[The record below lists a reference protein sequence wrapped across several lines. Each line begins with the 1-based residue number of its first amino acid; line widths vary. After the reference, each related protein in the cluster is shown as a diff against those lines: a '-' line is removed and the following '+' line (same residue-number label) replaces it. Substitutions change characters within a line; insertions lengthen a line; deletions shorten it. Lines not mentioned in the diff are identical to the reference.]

1 MVRKKKIIAV
11 KGSGIIA
18 YLCSLMLTKC
28 GNEVVHIAKGTPTR
42 NDMFFAI
49 TPNSVA
55 WLKKLGFPSTF
66 FMQLQK
72 INQIYLD
79 AELFKEEVIFNADE
93 FFIDG
98 LAYMAKQRIFFEALD
113 DLNPNISSIADD
125 DRVNYKFNDESVDI
139 IVDQDVISA
148 SLLIVCDGGDSLID
162 EAKFRIKKTDF
173 NQTALT
179 FTFNALEGT
188 FNQASQFFFKDSIL
202 ALLPTSENEVGVVWS
217 CNESLKNHLL
227 SLKDKDLAEYL
238 QDRIKDN
245 FVIGKDL
252 KNRNTF
258 ELKAKNLNNIFYK
271 KVLAMGDAAHVIHPM
286 AGQGLN
292 LGLRDIRC
300 FEELIAQNHD
310 YQSKNFLRKYERMR
324 ARDVAQLSNL
334 TSLISYVT
342 FDNKNYLERVN
353 KSKLLSRGINKL
365 LSNKYLKNY
374 LVKQAIL

>member
-1 MVRKKKIIAV
+1 M
-11 KGSGIIA
+11 
-18 YLCSLMLTKC
+18 T
-28 GNEVVHIAKGTPTR
+28 
-42 NDMFFAI
+42 
-49 TPNSVA
+49 
-55 WLKKLGFPSTF
+55 
-66 FMQLQK
+66 
-72 INQIYLD
+72 
-79 AELFKEEVIFNADE
+79 
-93 FFIDG
+93 
-98 LAYMAKQRIFFEALD
+98 
-113 DLNPNISSIADD
+113 
-125 DRVNYKFNDESVDI
+125 
-139 IVDQDVISA
+139 DQ
-148 SLLIVCDGGDSLID
+148 
-162 EAKFRIKKTDF
+162 
-173 NQTALT
+173 
-179 FTFNALEGT
+179 
-188 FNQASQFFFKDSIL
+188 
-202 ALLPTSENEVGVVWS
+202 
-217 CNESLKNHLL
+217 
-227 SLKDKDLAEYL
+227 DLAEHL

>member
-1 MVRKKKIIAV
+1 MVSKKKIIAV

-28 GNEVVHIAKGTPTR
+28 GNDVVHIVKGNPNK

-66 FMQLQK
+66 FRQLQK

-79 AELFKEEVIFNADE
+79 AELCNEKVIFNADE

-98 LAYMAKQRIFFEALD
+98 LAYMAKQRIFFEALE
-113 DLNPNISSIADD
+113 DLNANVTPIVEDEKIS
-125 DRVNYKFNDESVDI
+125 YTFKDECVDI
-139 IVDQDVISA
+139 IVDQNVISA
-148 SLLIVCDGGDSLID
+148 SLLIVCDSGDNLID
-162 EAKFRIKKTDF
+162 EAKFRIKKNDF

-179 FTFNALEGT
+179 FTFNAQEGM

-202 ALLPTSENEVGVVWS
+202 ALLPTNHNEVGVVWS
-217 CNESLKNHLL
+217 CNETLKNQLV
-227 SLKDKDLAEYL
+227 SLADHDLADHL
-238 QDRIKDN
+238 QDRIKETFYIN
-245 FVIGKDL
+245 NSI
-252 KNRNTF
+252 KNRKTF

-300 FEELIAQNHD
+300 FEELTAQNHD
-310 YQSKNFLRKYERMR
+310 HGSKNFLRKYERMR

-342 FDNKNYLERVN
+342 FDNKNYLERVG

-365 LSNKYLKNY
+365 LSNRYLKNY